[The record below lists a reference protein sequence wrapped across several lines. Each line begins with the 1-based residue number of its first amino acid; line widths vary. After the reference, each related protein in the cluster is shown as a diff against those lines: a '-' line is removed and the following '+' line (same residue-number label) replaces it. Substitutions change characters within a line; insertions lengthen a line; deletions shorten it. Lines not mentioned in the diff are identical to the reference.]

1 MYSYQAC
8 RLVCVCVCVCVE
20 KWESEVEAVELEE
33 KMSNWKKKKI
43 FCLCWRLDSMELPT
57 RQQQD

>member
-8 RLVCVCVCVCVE
+8 RLVCVCVCVE

-33 KMSNWKKKKI
+33 KMSNWKKKRSSV
-43 FCLCWRLDSMELPT
+43 CVGG
-57 RQQQD
+57 